1 MTLAARIKN
10 DVELPSGTRALLLVS
25 LDAIGLAVNG
35 RACIVHS
42 RWMTAEQLHVVST
55 WTVELANWL
64 DEREAA

>member
-1 MTLAARIKN
+1 MTPAARIRN

-25 LDAIGLAVNG
+25 LDAIGVAVNG
-35 RACIVHS
+35 RACIVHA
-42 RWMTAEQLHVVST
+42 RWMTAEQLHIIAM